1 MQYLRSNQPNNLV
14 VCSKKAQMLRI
25 YMYDSM
31 AGYTDIDDSV
41 NVVAFCNSISLQDG
55 HRISSTDG
63 LPLGEQW
70 PGFYFAVNKA
80 YMINYKW
87 CPDII
92 W

>member
-63 LPLGEQW
+63 LPRANNGLVFILLW
-70 PGFYFAVNKA
+70 IKHT
-80 YMINYKW
+80 W
-87 CPDII
+87 LII
-92 W
+92 YDALI